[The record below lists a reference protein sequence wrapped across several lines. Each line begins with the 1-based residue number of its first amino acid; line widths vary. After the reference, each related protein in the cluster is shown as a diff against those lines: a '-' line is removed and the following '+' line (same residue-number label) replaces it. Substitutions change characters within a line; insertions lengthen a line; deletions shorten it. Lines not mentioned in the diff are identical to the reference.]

1 MSVSQQRAQVFR
13 FAALAAAA
21 AAAGVM
27 AVPHGHAAAEATFTV
42 VANQTNGNA
51 GQNFNGVDHGRLT
64 ITVPPGTPVH
74 VKFMNAK
81 TAPLPHSFQV
91 IPLQGSAK
99 APILPAQAEPQPAF
113 KGAESPNAGAV
124 GTPPGKA
131 DDIRFTAS
139 KAGHYLFICGYPG
152 HALLGM
158 YGTFDV
164 TPGAK
169 PAMVVK

>member
-1 MSVSQQRAQVFR
+1 MSVLQHRAHAVR
-13 FAALAAAA
+13 FAGLAAAA
-21 AAAGVM
+21 IAAAALM
-27 AVPHGHAAAEATFTV
+27 VPHVHAAAEATFTV
-42 VANQTNGNA
+42 VANQTPANA

-74 VKFMNAK
+74 VKFTNAK
-81 TAPLPHSFQV
+81 TAALPHSFQV
-91 IPLQGSAK
+91 IPLKGTAK
-99 APILPAQAEPQPAF
+99 APTLPAQAEPQAAF

-124 GTPPGKA
+124 GTPPGKT
-131 DDIRFTAS
+131 DEIRFTAS

-169 PAMVVK
+169 PAMAVK